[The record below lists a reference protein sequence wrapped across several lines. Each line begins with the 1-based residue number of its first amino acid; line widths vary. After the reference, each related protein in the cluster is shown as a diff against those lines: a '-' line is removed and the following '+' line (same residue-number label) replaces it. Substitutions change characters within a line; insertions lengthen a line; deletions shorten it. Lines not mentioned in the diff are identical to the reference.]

1 MPREGQFSLTEV
13 RTYSP
18 PASQRWYVRPL
29 RREGLLRKCC
39 RIAIYHFES
48 KIISRGAGRSA
59 IAAAAYQ
66 SGEKLYN
73 DYDGLTHDYTKKG
86 GVLYTEILL
95 PPQAPTAWKD
105 RQTLWAAVESAEK
118 TKDSRLARQLI
129 VALPIELGR
138 DDWLLLLRGFIRTEC
153 VDKGM
158 CADFAIHDPDGHNPH
173 AHIMLTMRP
182 LDAHGKWQSK
192 TQKEYLCRKADKER
206 GFTAQEFLPAKED
219 GWEKQYKYKNA
230 AGVSAWLTPTQAA
243 RETGWERCSKQPKAA
258 KFGRQ
263 NPLCARWNSPEQ
275 LLDWREAWADAVNR
289 TLEEKQQSA
298 RVTHLS
304 HAALGLDEQPTVHEG
319 SQARNLELRGI
330 KADRCELNRQ
340 IRADNKLLRELK
352 AQLAKLSKAVENAVE
367 HIAETL
373 ERLRSSLIMLQYRLL
388 VNHKQADTWKRQVNY
403 YRPILQD
410 YHAVTQQL
418 ADKKSEQEQLQTN
431 RNAMSPL
438 QIKQRRQLA
447 EQIATLTE
455 EIEELRSRQAMILRN
470 LDCKN
475 NGEAQRFGSYL
486 DKLEEMQQNLAAQRE
501 NLAQRLSST
510 TKQYLEIENMIQP
523 KDADAV
529 HRHRTA
535 MRKASTA
542 EIYRQIQTTATVDD
556 ILFSKAEQRAEQITA
571 DTRNDA
577 VFTRKPTEPTR

>member
-1 MPREGQFSLTEV
+1 
-13 RTYSP
+13 
-18 PASQRWYVRPL
+18 
-29 RREGLLRKCC
+29 
-39 RIAIYHFES
+39 
-48 KIISRGAGRSA
+48 
-59 IAAAAYQ
+59 
-66 SGEKLYN
+66 
-73 DYDGLTHDYTKKG
+73 
-86 GVLYTEILL
+86 
-95 PPQAPTAWKD
+95 
-105 RQTLWAAVESAEK
+105 
-118 TKDSRLARQLI
+118 
-129 VALPIELGR
+129 
-138 DDWLLLLRGFIRTEC
+138 
-153 VDKGM
+153 M

-192 TQKEYLCRKADKER
+192 TQKEYLCRKADEEH
-206 GFTAQEFLPAKED
+206 GFTAQEFLQAKED

-243 RETGWERCSKQPKAA
+243 NGPGWERCSKQPKAA

-275 LLDWREAWADAVNR
+275 LLEWREAWADAVNR
-289 TLEEKQQSA
+289 ALEEKQQSA

-304 HAALGLDEQPTVHEG
+304 HAALGLDEQPAVHEG
-319 SQARNLELRGI
+319 GQARSLELQGI

-352 AQLAKLSKAVENAVE
+352 AQLAKLSKAVENTVE

-431 RNAMSPL
+431 RSVLSPL

-447 EQIATLTE
+447 EQIAALTE
-455 EIEELRSRQAMILRN
+455 EIEELRSRQAMILHN

-475 NGEAQRFGSYL
+475 NGEAKRFGGYL
-486 DKLEEMQQNLAAQRE
+486 DKLEEMQEKLAAQRE
-501 NLAQRLSST
+501 SLTQQLSAT
-510 TKQYLEIENMIQP
+510 TKQYLEIENTISP
-523 KDADAV
+523 KDV
-529 HRHRTA
+529 NTVRQHRTA
-535 MRKASTA
+535 LRPAIAFEREQQLSHNGYIDNISIQIAQQIVDAQIVGNKMSEKFKTA
-542 EIYRQIQTTATVDD
+542 MPQHRDTLYR
-556 ILFSKAEQRAEQITA
+556 
-571 DTRNDA
+571 
-577 VFTRKPTEPTR
+577 

>member
-1 MPREGQFSLTEV
+1 M
-13 RTYSP
+13 
-18 PASQRWYVRPL
+18 
-29 RREGLLRKCC
+29 
-39 RIAIYHFES
+39 
-48 KIISRGAGRSA
+48 
-59 IAAAAYQ
+59 
-66 SGEKLYN
+66 
-73 DYDGLTHDYTKKG
+73 
-86 GVLYTEILL
+86 
-95 PPQAPTAWKD
+95 WKD

-129 VALPIELGR
+129 VAMPIELGR
-138 DDWLLLLRGFIRTEC
+138 DDWLLLLRSFIQTEC

-182 LDAHGKWQSK
+182 LDAHGKWQGK
-192 TQKEYLCRKADKER
+192 TQKEYLCRKADEER
-206 GFTAQEFLPAKED
+206 GFTAQEFLQAKED

-230 AGVSAWLTPTQAA
+230 SGVSAWLTPTQAA
-243 RETGWERCSKQPKAA
+243 RDPEWERCSKQPKAA

-289 TLEEKQQSA
+289 ALEEKQQSA

-319 SQARNLELRGI
+319 SQARNLELQGI

-352 AQLAKLSKAVENAVE
+352 AQLAKLSKVVENTVE

-418 ADKKSEQEQLQTN
+418 ADRKSEQEQLQTG
-431 RNAMSPL
+431 RNAAPLL
-438 QIKQRRQLA
+438 QIVQRRQLA
-447 EQIATLTE
+447 EQIAALNE
-455 EIEELRSRQAMILRN
+455 EIEELRSRQAMILHN

-486 DKLEEMQQNLAAQRE
+486 DKLEEMQEKLAAQRE
-501 NLAQRLSST
+501 SLVQQLSAT
-510 TKQYLEIENMIQP
+510 TKQYLEIENTIQP
-523 KDADAV
+523 EDAD
-529 HRHRTA
+529 
-535 MRKASTA
+535 
-542 EIYRQIQTTATVDD
+542 TVQQCRNVLRPTITVEREQMLSFKSRIDNV
-556 ILFSKAEQRAEQITA
+556 LLSNAEQSIYQMTEDNSMKSQTEY
-571 DTRNDA
+571 
-577 VFTRKPTEPTR
+577 RKIEKEKER

>member
-1 MPREGQFSLTEV
+1 M
-13 RTYSP
+13 
-18 PASQRWYVRPL
+18 
-29 RREGLLRKCC
+29 
-39 RIAIYHFES
+39 
-48 KIISRGAGRSA
+48 
-59 IAAAAYQ
+59 
-66 SGEKLYN
+66 
-73 DYDGLTHDYTKKG
+73 
-86 GVLYTEILL
+86 
-95 PPQAPTAWKD
+95 
-105 RQTLWAAVESAEK
+105 WAAVETAEK

-138 DDWLLLLRGFIRTEC
+138 DDWLLLLRGFIQTEC

-173 AHIMLTMRP
+173 AHIMVTMRP

-192 TQKEYLCRKADKER
+192 TQKEYLCRKADEER
-206 GFTAQEFLPAKED
+206 GFTAQEFLQAKED
-219 GWEKQYKYKNA
+219 GWEKQYKYRSA

-243 RETGWERCSKQPKAA
+243 REPGWERCSKQPKAA

-275 LLDWREAWADAVNR
+275 LLDWRESWAYAVNR
-289 TLEEKQQSA
+289 ALEEKQQSA

-319 SQARNLELRGI
+319 SQARSLELQGI

-352 AQLAKLSKAVENAVE
+352 AQLAKLSKAVENTVE
-367 HIAETL
+367 RIAETL
-373 ERLRSSLIMLQYRLL
+373 ERLRSSLIILQYRLL
-388 VNHKQADTWKRQVNY
+388 VNRKRADTWKRQVSY

-410 YHAVTQQL
+410 YHVVVQQL
-418 ADKKSEQEQLQTN
+418 ADKKSEQENLQVN
-431 RNAMSPL
+431 RNVLSPL
-438 QIKQRRQLA
+438 QITRSRQLA
-447 EQIATLTE
+447 EQIAALTE
-455 EIEELRSRQAMILRN
+455 EIEELRSRQAMILHN
-470 LDCKN
+470 LECKN
-475 NGEAQRFGSYL
+475 SGEAQRFGSYL
-486 DKLEEMQQNLAAQRE
+486 DKLEEMQEKLTAQRE
-501 NLAQRLSST
+501 SLAQQLSAT

-523 KDADAV
+523 EDADAV

-571 DTRNDA
+571 DTHNDA
-577 VFTRKPTEPTR
+577 VFTRKPAEPTRRITPSENTLLR

>member
-1 MPREGQFSLTEV
+1 M
-13 RTYSP
+13 
-18 PASQRWYVRPL
+18 
-29 RREGLLRKCC
+29 
-39 RIAIYHFES
+39 
-48 KIISRGAGRSA
+48 
-59 IAAAAYQ
+59 
-66 SGEKLYN
+66 
-73 DYDGLTHDYTKKG
+73 
-86 GVLYTEILL
+86 
-95 PPQAPTAWKD
+95 
-105 RQTLWAAVESAEK
+105 ESAEK

-138 DDWLLLLRGFIRTEC
+138 DDWLLLLRSFVQTEC

-192 TQKEYLCRKADKER
+192 TQKEYLCRKADGER
-206 GFTAQEFLPAKED
+206 GFTAQEFLQAKED

-243 RETGWERCSKQPKAA
+243 REPGWERCSKQPKAA

-275 LLDWREAWADAVNR
+275 LLDWREAWADAVNSA
-289 TLEEKQQSA
+289 LEEKQQSA

-319 SQARNLELRGI
+319 SQARKLELQGI

-340 IRADNKLLRELK
+340 IRADNKLLWELK
-352 AQLAKLSKAVENAVE
+352 AQLAKLSKAVENTVG

-418 ADKKSEQEQLQTN
+418 ADRKSEQEQLQGN
-431 RNAMSPL
+431 RNAVPLL
-438 QIKQRRQLA
+438 QITQRRQLA
-447 EQIATLTE
+447 EKIAALTE

-475 NGEAQRFGSYL
+475 NGEAQRFDSYV
-486 DKLEEMQQNLAAQRE
+486 DKLEEMQEKLAAQRE
-501 NLAQRLSST
+501 YLAQQFSDTLS
-510 TKQYLEIENMIQP
+510 QFIQMNGSIP
-523 KDADAV
+523 QEKV
-529 HRHRTA
+529 ETVRQG
-535 MRKASTA
+535 RKAIRPSAAT
-542 EIYRQIQTTATVDD
+542 EIYRQLSNGGEVDNV
-556 ILFSKAEQRAEQITA
+556 LLLNAEQSIYQMTA
-571 DTRNDA
+571 DADIFVRHQTVPQKGAQAKAR
-577 VFTRKPTEPTR
+577 

>member
-1 MPREGQFSLTEV
+1 M
-13 RTYSP
+13 
-18 PASQRWYVRPL
+18 
-29 RREGLLRKCC
+29 
-39 RIAIYHFES
+39 
-48 KIISRGAGRSA
+48 
-59 IAAAAYQ
+59 
-66 SGEKLYN
+66 
-73 DYDGLTHDYTKKG
+73 
-86 GVLYTEILL
+86 
-95 PPQAPTAWKD
+95 
-105 RQTLWAAVESAEK
+105 ESAEK

-138 DDWLLLLRGFIRTEC
+138 DDWLLLLRSFIQTEC
-153 VDKGM
+153 VGKGM

-173 AHIMLTMRP
+173 AHIMVTMRP

-192 TQKEYLCRKADKER
+192 TQKEYLCRKADEER
-206 GFTAQEFLPAKED
+206 GFTAQEFLQAKED
-219 GWEKQYKYKNA
+219 GWEKQYKYRSA

-243 RETGWERCSKQPKAA
+243 REPGWKRCSKQPKAA

-289 TLEEKQQSA
+289 ALEEKQQSA

-319 SQARNLELRGI
+319 SQARSLEWQGI

-352 AQLAKLSKAVENAVE
+352 AQLAKLSKVVENTVE

-388 VNHKQADTWKRQVNY
+388 MNRKRADTWKRQVNY

-418 ADKKSEQEQLQTN
+418 TDKKSEQEQLQTN
-431 RNAMSPL
+431 RSVLSPL
-438 QIKQRRQLA
+438 QIVRRRQLA
-447 EQIATLTE
+447 EQIAALTE
-455 EIEELRSRQAMILRN
+455 EIEELRSRQAMILHN

-501 NLAQRLSST
+501 NLAQQLSAT

>member
-1 MPREGQFSLTEV
+1 MET
-13 RTYSP
+13 T
-18 PASQRWYVRPL
+18 
-29 RREGLLRKCC
+29 
-39 RIAIYHFES
+39 
-48 KIISRGAGRSA
+48 
-59 IAAAAYQ
+59 
-66 SGEKLYN
+66 
-73 DYDGLTHDYTKKG
+73 
-86 GVLYTEILL
+86 
-95 PPQAPTAWKD
+95 
-105 RQTLWAAVESAEK
+105 EK

-129 VALPIELGR
+129 VALPIELGQ
-138 DDWLLLLRGFIRTEC
+138 DDWLLLLRGFIQAEC

-182 LDAHGKWQSK
+182 LDAHGKWQGK
-192 TQKEYLCRKADKER
+192 TQKEYLCRKADGER
-206 GFTAQEFLPAKED
+206 SFTAQEFLQAKED

-243 RETGWERCSKQPKAA
+243 REPGWERCSKQPKAA

-275 LLDWREAWADAVNR
+275 LLDWRESWAYAVNR
-289 TLEEKQQSA
+289 ALEEKQQSA

-304 HAALGLDEQPTVHEG
+304 HAALGLDGQPTVHEG
-319 SQARNLELRGI
+319 SQARSLELQGI

-352 AQLAKLSKAVENAVE
+352 AQLAKLSKVVENTVE

-388 VNHKQADTWKRQVNY
+388 VNRKRADTWKRQVNY

-418 ADKKSEQEQLQTN
+418 ADKKSEQENLQVN
-431 RNAMSPL
+431 RNVLSPL
-438 QIKQRRQLA
+438 QITRSRQLA
-447 EQIATLTE
+447 EQIAALTE
-455 EIEELRSRQAMILRN
+455 EIEELRSRQAMILHN

-486 DKLEEMQQNLAAQRE
+486 DKLEEMQEKLAAQRE
-501 NLAQRLSST
+501 SLVQQLSTT
-510 TKQYLEIENMIQP
+510 TKQYLEIENTIQL
-523 KDADAV
+523 KDADAIRQ
-529 HRHRTA
+529 HRAAR
-535 MRKASTA
+535 RKASTA
-542 EIYRQIQTTATVDD
+542 EIYHQIQATTDVDD
-556 ILFSKAEQRAEQITA
+556 TLFSKAEQRVEQITA
-571 DTRNDA
+571 DTHNDA
-577 VFTRKPTEPTR
+577 VPARKPTEHTR

>member
-1 MPREGQFSLTEV
+1 M
-13 RTYSP
+13 
-18 PASQRWYVRPL
+18 
-29 RREGLLRKCC
+29 
-39 RIAIYHFES
+39 
-48 KIISRGAGRSA
+48 
-59 IAAAAYQ
+59 
-66 SGEKLYN
+66 
-73 DYDGLTHDYTKKG
+73 
-86 GVLYTEILL
+86 
-95 PPQAPTAWKD
+95 
-105 RQTLWAAVESAEK
+105 WAAVESAEK

-129 VALPIELGR
+129 VALPVELGR
-138 DDWLLLLRGFIRTEC
+138 DDWLLLLRSFIRTEC

-192 TQKEYLCRKADKER
+192 TQKEYLCRKADEEH
-206 GFTAQEFLPAKED
+206 GFTAQEFLQAKED

-243 RETGWERCSKQPKAA
+243 NGPGWERCSKQPKAA

-275 LLDWREAWADAVNR
+275 LLEWREAWADAVNR
-289 TLEEKQQSA
+289 ALEEKQQSA

-304 HAALGLDEQPTVHEG
+304 HAALGLDEQPAVHEG
-319 SQARNLELRGI
+319 GQARSLELQGI

-352 AQLAKLSKAVENAVE
+352 AQLAKLSKAVENTVE

-388 VNHKQADTWKRQVNY
+388 VNHNQADTWKRQVNY

-431 RNAMSPL
+431 RSVLSPL

-447 EQIATLTE
+447 EQIAALTE
-455 EIEELRSRQAMILRN
+455 EIEELRSRQAMILHN

-475 NGEAQRFGSYL
+475 NGEAKRFGGYL
-486 DKLEEMQQNLAAQRE
+486 DKLEEMQEKLAAQRE
-501 NLAQRLSST
+501 SLTQQLSAT
-510 TKQYLEIENMIQP
+510 TKQYLEIENTISP
-523 KDADAV
+523 KDV
-529 HRHRTA
+529 NTVRQHRTA
-535 MRKASTA
+535 LRPAIAFEREQQLSHNGYIDNISIQIAQQIVDAQIVGNKMSEKFKTA
-542 EIYRQIQTTATVDD
+542 MPQHRDTLYR
-556 ILFSKAEQRAEQITA
+556 
-571 DTRNDA
+571 
-577 VFTRKPTEPTR
+577 

>member
-1 MPREGQFSLTEV
+1 MET
-13 RTYSP
+13 T
-18 PASQRWYVRPL
+18 
-29 RREGLLRKCC
+29 
-39 RIAIYHFES
+39 
-48 KIISRGAGRSA
+48 
-59 IAAAAYQ
+59 
-66 SGEKLYN
+66 
-73 DYDGLTHDYTKKG
+73 
-86 GVLYTEILL
+86 
-95 PPQAPTAWKD
+95 
-105 RQTLWAAVESAEK
+105 EK

-129 VALPIELGR
+129 VALPIELGQ
-138 DDWLLLLRGFIRTEC
+138 DDWLLLLRGFIQAEC

-173 AHIMLTMRP
+173 AHIMVTMRP

-192 TQKEYLCRKADKER
+192 TQKEYLCRKADEER
-206 GFTAQEFLPAKED
+206 GFTAQEFLQAKED
-219 GWEKQYKYKNA
+219 GWEKQYKYRSA

-243 RETGWERCSKQPKAA
+243 REPGWERCSKQPKAA

-289 TLEEKQQSA
+289 ALEEKQQSA

-319 SQARNLELRGI
+319 SQARSLELQGI

-352 AQLAKLSKAVENAVE
+352 AQLAKLSKVVENTVE

-388 VNHKQADTWKRQVNY
+388 VNRKRADARKRQVNY

-410 YHAVTQQL
+410 YHVVVQQL
-418 ADKKSEQEQLQTN
+418 ADKKSEQENLQVN
-431 RNAMSPL
+431 RNVLSPL
-438 QIKQRRQLA
+438 QITRSRQLA
-447 EQIATLTE
+447 EQIAALTE
-455 EIEELRSRQAMILRN
+455 EIEELRSRQAMILHN
-470 LDCKN
+470 LECKN
-475 NGEAQRFGSYL
+475 SGEAQRFGSYL
-486 DKLEEMQQNLAAQRE
+486 DKLEEMQEKLTAQRE
-501 NLAQRLSST
+501 SLAQQLSAT

-523 KDADAV
+523 EDADAV

-571 DTRNDA
+571 DTHNDA
-577 VFTRKPTEPTR
+577 VFTRKPAEPTRRITPSENTLLR